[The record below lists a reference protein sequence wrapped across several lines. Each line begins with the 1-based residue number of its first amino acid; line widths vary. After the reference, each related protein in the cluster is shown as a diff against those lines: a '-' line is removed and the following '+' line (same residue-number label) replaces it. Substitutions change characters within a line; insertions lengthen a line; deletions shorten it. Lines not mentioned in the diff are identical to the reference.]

1 MKPHIQPAMKQ
12 LITVLALIAAFALPA
27 GAAPKKPAAKPDA
40 EKAPAGPA
48 DLTGRYERA
57 GDEKSIFILHIRQNG
72 DRADM
77 DFSASKADGTGAAPE
92 GKGKGALNDKGEL
105 EFTFDDSFG
114 NRGTAV
120 MTKTKTGYQLSIKA
134 ETVTEP
140 RAVKFYGVIALK
152 RTVDREN

>member
-114 NRGTAV
+114 NKGTAV
-120 MTKTKTGYQLSIKA
+120 FRKAGAAYQLIMKA
-134 ETVTEP
+134 DTVADP
-140 RAVKFYGVIALK
+140 RAAKFYGTLALK
-152 RTVDREN
+152 RTADREN